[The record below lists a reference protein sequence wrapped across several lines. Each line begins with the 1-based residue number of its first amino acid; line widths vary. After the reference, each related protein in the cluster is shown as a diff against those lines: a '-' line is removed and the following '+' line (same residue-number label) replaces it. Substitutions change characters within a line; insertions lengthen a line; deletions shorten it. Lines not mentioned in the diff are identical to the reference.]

1 MTTGEKLSS
10 LRKQSNY
17 TQEELADIMNV
28 SRQSVSR
35 WESDIAFPETEKLIA
50 LSKLYNCSID
60 YLLQN
65 DNNDRG
71 TCTVNNGKEEIKS
84 AYNKKR
90 LPLALTTLGTYIAL
104 LITFATKWFIGDYV
118 YRVRVSYGNGYDI
131 RTYDFHLNANIYE
144 FFTLE
149 GNPFTN
155 AQAMKVFAIILVV
168 LAAVIFFTSFVY
180 LFVDAKPFK
189 TIIRIAN
196 MVYFILFALL
206 LLLANGIGWTA
217 APIVGLAIIA
227 PLVVIQYAVPQLRKT
242 C

>member
-10 LRKQSNY
+10 LRKQNNY
-17 TQEELADIMNV
+17 TQEELADLMNV

-65 DNNDRG
+65 DNNERG
-71 TCTVNNGKEEIKS
+71 VCTVISNKEESKS
-84 AYNKKR
+84 KYNKKR
-90 LPLALTTLGTYIAL
+90 LPLVLTTLCTYIAL
-104 LITFATKWFIGDYV
+104 LITFTMKWFIGYYEYDV
-118 YRVRVSYGNGYDI
+118 NIRVGNNYQLHHLV
-131 RTYDFHLNANIYE
+131 FHLNHNLYELFNI
-144 FFTLE
+144 E

-155 AQAMKVFAIILVV
+155 AQAMRVFAYILFILAVSIV
-168 LAAVIFFTSFVY
+168 LISFVY

-206 LLLANGIGWTA
+206 LLLANGVGWTA
-217 APIVGLAIIA
+217 APVVGLALIS
-227 PLVVIQYAVPQLRKT
+227 PLVIIQYAVKPIRVT
-242 C
+242 R